1 MSVKDRLSKLEKEQ
15 LKQWYIDGMPVSDI
29 CTALGISRDA
39 FYYHKNKFAKQGI
52 DLEELRL
59 ANLRSKKNLEQ
70 KETEFLNTLIIAF
83 ESGIKEIEKIE
94 DPAQKLE
101 VLAKYVNT
109 YYKLKAPKEI
119 DCRQQVIEA
128 ISRTIYEISQLAIDK
143 EEHDVV
149 QFLHKY
155 SNEIIERTMRIRK

>member
-83 ESGIKEIEKIE
+83 ESGIKEIEKI
-94 DPAQKLE
+94 
-101 VLAKYVNT
+101 
-109 YYKLKAPKEI
+109 
-119 DCRQQVIEA
+119 
-128 ISRTIYEISQLAIDK
+128 
-143 EEHDVV
+143 
-149 QFLHKY
+149 
-155 SNEIIERTMRIRK
+155 

>member
-1 MSVKDRLSKLEKEQ
+1 
-15 LKQWYIDGMPVSDI
+15 
-29 CTALGISRDA
+29 
-39 FYYHKNKFAKQGI
+39 
-52 DLEELRL
+52 
-59 ANLRSKKNLEQ
+59 
-70 KETEFLNTLIIAF
+70 
-83 ESGIKEIEKIE
+83 
-94 DPAQKLE
+94 
-101 VLAKYVNT
+101 LAKYVNT